1 MERDYTEQL
10 SNISMPNV
18 MPNNFLLGN
27 RNLLNIQYLILGTI
41 KYNPIDICFGLSPIK
56 CLHRK
61 NSILQSAV
69 SLNIL
74 GLQSCTSSPYTS
86 DLINGT

>member
-1 MERDYTEQL
+1 MEGDYTEQF

-41 KYNPIDICFGLSPIK
+41 KYNPIDICFRLSPIK
-56 CLHRK
+56 CLHCK
-61 NSILQSAV
+61 NSILQIIV
-69 SLNIL
+69 SLNFL
-74 GLQSCTSSPYTS
+74 GLQSCTSRPYTS